1 MFRELVRLQH
11 MKRKHVIWRDNRGVA
26 AVEMALV
33 LPILVV
39 LVLGIIEFGI
49 LMFTQQVITN
59 ASREGARQGIVLATP
74 RPTQGDVQNV
84 VDNYLTTASLD
95 GGIAVVTVV
104 GAGGATGTNLTVSVT
119 YPYQFIALNNFVP
132 GLPDPFPLNASTIM
146 VLE

>member
-1 MFRELVRLQH
+1 MLRELVRLQH
-11 MKRKHVIWRDNRGVA
+11 MKQKHPIWRGNRGVA

-49 LMFTQQVITN
+49 LMFSQQVITN

-74 RPTQGDVQNV
+74 RPTEGDVENV
-84 VDNYLTTASLD
+84 VNNYITAANID
-95 GGIAVVTVV
+95 GGLAEVIVV
-104 GAGGATGTNLTVSVT
+104 GAGGAAGTNLTVAVN

-132 GLPDPFPLNASTIM
+132 GLPDPFLLNASTTM